1 MEYSLVFHSSR
12 KPQSVR
18 CSFTSHSHT
27 TENSIQNWNYIN
39 MKNNSVWRSN
49 CPSVYLSP
57 PPGLCSYCNWF
68 PVRCIFLQI
77 TSTPF
82 DCSHKTVHTLGC
94 HRLLDRSSIKMDCLC
109 SGYCHRK
116 RGTLMNI
123 ILSTT
128 RFMDKYKN
136 NKGRESCNER

>member
-27 TENSIQNWNYIN
+27 TENSIESWNYIDI
-39 MKNNSVWRSN
+39 KNNSVWRSN

-68 PVRCIFLQI
+68 PVLSIFLQI
-77 TSTPF
+77 SN
-82 DCSHKTVHTLGC
+82 TV
-94 HRLLDRSSIKMDCLC
+94 RLFSQDSSYLRMPQAFGSLINQNGL
-109 SGYCHRK
+109 
-116 RGTLMNI
+116 LMFW
-123 ILSTT
+123 ILPQEEGHNDEYYSQY
-128 RFMDKYKN
+128 YKIY
-136 NKGRESCNER
+136 GQIQEQ